1 MKAHIRRYVNEK
13 HDVVTAAA
21 MKEALES
28 HGGITGCRTA
38 VAAINT
44 MNETGGTNKLKGISK
59 FNNFEFT
66 EDGIRVWCAYQ
77 IGPGSLVSCVGK
89 TPQGETRMK
98 LLQPFG
104 ACPQCR
110 NVDSGPHS
118 HISRETRN
126 EVFLCDAPGCVLTF
140 RNEAEAQ
147 AHMDTGTHQLV
158 LERETVYDTVRRKW
172 TQHVTGIVS
181 RSAESSTSAQQPDS
195 NPSPC
200 SDDDLPEQGWAL
212 KGQKT
217 VTKTSENVKEYLIA
231 KFNEGLICGQ
241 KAIPAEVSTSY

>member
-1 MKAHIRRYVNEK
+1 MK
-13 HDVVTAAA
+13 
-21 MKEALES
+21 
-28 HGGITGCRTA
+28 
-38 VAAINT
+38 
-44 MNETGGTNKLKGISK
+44 
-59 FNNFEFT
+59 FFF
-66 EDGIRVWCAYQ
+66 
-77 IGPGSLVSCVGK
+77 
-89 TPQGETRMK
+89 
-98 LLQPFG
+98 
-104 ACPQCR
+104 
-110 NVDSGPHS
+110 
-118 HISRETRN
+118 
-126 EVFLCDAPGCVLTF
+126 CDAPGCVLTF

-172 TQHVTGIVS
+172 AQHVTGIVS
-181 RSAESSTSAQQPDS
+181 RSAQSSTSAQQPDA

-241 KAIPAEVSTSY
+241 KAIPAEVSTEMQEATDSKGLPLFSPDEWKTARQISSFFSRLSALQKSREAHPVTIDEEENLNDEDFSTWEGWNRT